1 MYRLTGLK
9 RNLMFKE
16 FLAISEA
23 TCQRSLKPLLKL
35 MNVTMLAYLVAAEI
49 QAIGRDKKLM
59 SQRKV

>member
-1 MYRLTGLK
+1 
-9 RNLMFKE
+9 MFKE

-49 QAIGRDKKLM
+49 QVIGRDKKLM